1 MQPSSP
7 LDTQARERLL
17 KAKSQ
22 LSLQHPYF
30 GMLASKLKHEPQ
42 ESIRSYA
49 SNGVRFLYN
58 PDFIAQRT
66 QEELFFI
73 LTNCVMHHVLAHQ
86 QRRLNRRGGLWQLA
100 SDFAINNLLAKNGFK
115 IPLGANYNK
124 EYKNMYAE
132 EIYTLLH
139 DLYDYDANAFDE
151 IQEED
156 VQEEKIFELANIQ
169 ETLDPQTESQWQYAA
184 TISQEIAQKKSLLPT
199 GMERLAK
206 KVITNKVDWR
216 FELYNAINRHMRNN
230 YAFMPPSKKHLARG
244 FVLPSLSSDTLSLCV
259 AIDTSG
265 SIDEALLGSFV
276 GEFSSI
282 MQSFPSIKI
291 ELILA
296 DAKVHGHY
304 TFFGNDKLDFKIK
317 GGGGTDY
324 RPVFEYIEAN
334 LPMNTM
340 LLYFTDGD
348 GWFPK
353 YAPNYE
359 VLWAL
364 SRKAKIPFGRA
375 LELF

>member
-7 LDTQARERLL
+7 LNTQEKLL
-17 KAKSQ
+17 HVKSK
-22 LSLQHPYF
+22 LSVKQPYF
-30 GMLASKLKHEPQ
+30 GMLASKLKHEPN
-42 ESIRSYA
+42 ESIQSYA
-49 SNGVRFLYN
+49 SNGSRFLYN
-58 PDFIAQRT
+58 PSFIAQRDE
-66 QEELFFI
+66 EELFFI

-86 QRRLNRRGGLWQLA
+86 QRRLNRHGGLWQLA
-100 SDFAINNLLAKNGFK
+100 TDYAINNLLAKNGFT
-115 IPLGANYNK
+115 IPVGANYNK
-124 EYKNMYAE
+124 EYKDMYAE

-139 DLYDYDANAFDE
+139 EEFLGDNAFDE
-151 IQEED
+151 QKEEEIFSH
-156 VQEEKIFELANIQ
+156 VKKIEHQ
-169 ETLDPQTESQWQYAA
+169 LDPQTESQWHYADS
-184 TISQEIAQKKSLLPT
+184 ISKEIAQKKSALPL

-206 KVITNKVDWR
+206 KIVSNRVDWR

-230 YAFMPPSKKHLARG
+230 YAFMPPNKKYLSRG
-244 FVLPSLSSDTLSLCV
+244 FVFPSLSSDTLSLCV

-265 SIDEALLGSFV
+265 SIDEALLAAFI

-282 MQSFPSIKI
+282 MQSFSSIKI
-291 ELILA
+291 ELLIC
-296 DAKVHGHY
+296 DARIHGHY

-324 RPVFEYIEAN
+324 RPVFEYIDSH

-353 YAPNYE
+353 YPPSYE
-359 VLWAL
+359 VIWAL
-364 SRKAKIPFGRA
+364 SRSAKIPFGRG

>member
-1 MQPSSP
+1 MQSSSP

-100 SDFAINNLLAKNGFK
+100 SDFAINNLLAKNGFR
-115 IPLGANYNK
+115 IPQGANYNK
-124 EYKNMYAE
+124 EYQNMYAE

-139 DLYDYDANAFDE
+139 ETYDYDANAFDE
-151 IQEED
+151 IQEEN

-206 KVITNKVDWR
+206 KLITNKVDWR

-334 LPMNTM
+334 LPMNTI

>member
-1 MQPSSP
+1 MRSH
-7 LDTQARERLL
+7 DLL
-17 KAKSQ
+17 THAKSQ
-22 LSLQHPYF
+22 LTTKHPYF
-30 GMLASKLKHEPQ
+30 GMLASKLKHE
-42 ESIRSYA
+42 ESSTIKSYA

-58 PDFIAQRT
+58 PDFIAQRDK
-66 QEELFFI
+66 EELFFI
-73 LTNCVMHHVLAHQ
+73 LTNCVMHHVLSHQ
-86 QRRLNRRGGLWQLA
+86 QRRLGRRGGLWQLA
-100 SDFAINNLLAKNGFK
+100 TDYAINNLLAKNGFT
-115 IPLGANYNK
+115 IPPGANYNK
-124 EYKNMYAE
+124 EYKDMYAE

-139 DLYDYDANAFDE
+139 EISMQDPHAFDAQE
-151 IQEED
+151 QIQETL
-156 VQEEKIFELANIQ
+156 ELKNIQ
-169 ETLDPQTESQWQYAA
+169 EQLDPQTESQWQYASS
-184 TISQEIAQKKSLLPT
+184 ISEQIAQKKSMLPL
-199 GMERLAK
+199 GMERLGK
-206 KVITNKVDWR
+206 KLETKNVDWR

-230 YAFMPPSKKHLARG
+230 YAFMPPSKKHLSRG
-244 FVLPSLSSDTLSLCV
+244 FILPSLSSDTLSLCV

-265 SIDEALLGSFV
+265 SIDESLLGSFI
-276 GEFSSI
+276 GEFSAI

-364 SRKAKIPFGRA
+364 SRKAKTPFGRA